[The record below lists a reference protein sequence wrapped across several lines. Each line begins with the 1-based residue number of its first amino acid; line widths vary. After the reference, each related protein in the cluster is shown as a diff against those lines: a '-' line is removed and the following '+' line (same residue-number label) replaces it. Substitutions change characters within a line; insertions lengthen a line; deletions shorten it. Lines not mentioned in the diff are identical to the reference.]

1 MARVCIIRQG
11 FYPLDTRVRRA
22 VHALTAAGHEVDV
35 ICVARSGQPW
45 RERRGNVAAYRV
57 PLKLER
63 RGRLR
68 YLFQYAAF
76 FVAAVLLAGLLQ
88 IRRRWDVVEVHSMP
102 DGLVFAAAI
111 PRLFGARVLLD
122 LHECMPEFF
131 ATKYGLG
138 MDHPAVRIVSAIEQA
153 SIRFADRVIT
163 CTDQMREAFVSRG
176 APRPKIDVVLNAAD
190 EEIFDA
196 RRHPPKGRR
205 PDRFGL
211 ICHGAIEESYGVD
224 TIVRATALLRDEIP
238 GLRVDFYGDGS
249 YRAELKR
256 LARELGV
263 DGAVRVSDG
272 WAPMEE
278 LLEAIAG
285 ADVGVVAVK
294 RTAFRELTH
303 CNKMFDFIAMRR
315 PAIVSRTQSV
325 EAYFGH
331 SCFLLFESGDERDLA
346 QAIRTLY
353 RDPALG
359 DRLVRR
365 AAERSE
371 PYRWSRQRELYAEAV
386 EALVRLNGQPCS

>member
-1 MARVCIIRQG
+1 LSWQGSASSARAS
-11 FYPLDTRVRRA
+11 TRWTPGSGGG
-22 VHALTAAGHEVDV
+22 VHALTAAGHGVDV
-35 ICVARSGQPW
+35 ICVARSGEPW
-45 RERRGNVAAYRV
+45 RERRDNVAAYRA

-76 FVAAVLLAGLLQ
+76 FAAAALLAGLLQ

-131 ATKYGLG
+131 ATKYGLA

-176 APRPKIDVVLNAAD
+176 APRSQIDVVLNAAD
-190 EEIFDA
+190 EQIFDA
-196 RRHPPKGRR
+196 SRYPSTGRR

-211 ICHGAIEESYGVD
+211 ICHGAIEESYGGD
-224 TIVRATALLRDEIP
+224 TIVRATALLRDDIP

-249 YRAELKR
+249 YRAELER
-256 LARELGV
+256 LARDLGV
-263 DGAVRVSDG
+263 DGAVRFSDG
-272 WAPMEE
+272 WAPMAQ
-278 LLEAIAG
+278 LLDAIAS
-285 ADVGVVAVK
+285 ADAGVVAVK
-294 RTAFRELTH
+294 RNAFRELTH

-315 PAIVSRTQSV
+315 PAIVARTRSV
-325 EAYFGH
+325 EAYFDR
-331 SCFLLFESGDERDLA
+331 SCFLLFESGDEHDLA
-346 QAIRTLY
+346 RAIRTLY

-371 PYRWSRQRELYAEAV
+371 PYRWTQQRKLYTRVV
-386 EALVRLNGQPCS
+386 EGLVA

>member
-11 FYPLDTRVRRA
+11 FYPLDTRIRRA
-22 VHALTAAGHEVDV
+22 VHALTAAGHGVDV

-45 RERRGNVAAYRV
+45 RVRRGNAAAYRV

-76 FVAAVLLAGLLQ
+76 LVAAVLLTGLLQ
-88 IRRRWDVVEVHSMP
+88 IRGRWDVVAVHSMP

-111 PRLFGARVLLD
+111 PRRFGARVLLD
-122 LHECMPEFF
+122 LHKCMSEFF
-131 ATKYGLG
+131 ATKYRLG

-153 SIRFADRVIT
+153 SIRFADRAIT

-196 RRHPPKGRR
+196 RRHPPERRR

-211 ICHGAIEESYGVD
+211 ICPGAIEESYGVD
-224 TIVRATALLRDEIP
+224 TNVRATALLRDEIP
-238 GLRVDFYGDGS
+238 GLSVDFYGDGS

-256 LARELGV
+256 FARELGV

-272 WAPMEE
+272 WTPMEE

-285 ADVGVVAVK
+285 AGVGVVAVK

-325 EAYFGH
+325 EAYFAR
-331 SCFLLFESGDERDLA
+331 SCFLLFESGDARDLA
-346 QAIRTLY
+346 QAIRTLD
-353 RDPALG
+353 RDPVLG
-359 DRLVRR
+359 DRLIRR

-371 PYRWSRQRELYAEAV
+371 PYRWSRQRGLYAEAV
-386 EALVRLNGQPCS
+386 EALVCLNGQPCS